1 MSRLKIKP
9 KKKFKA
15 KLADIV
21 NLVDAIFDGDHA
33 MPGWVIMQANAKGRE
48 CINALFPQRQIAW
61 RPAEPALPQDWRG
74 IKINV
79 PDVVENTVTKLPFE
93 ITKGTQLDESSPEAL
108 SLLLAMG
115 VTRQGGNAACMINGQ
130 MEILK
135 RRTQKN

>member
-48 CINALFPQRQIAW
+48 CIDGFFRKGKLRGGPLSQRY
-61 RPAEPALPQDWRG
+61 RKTG
-74 IKINV
+74 
-79 PDVVENTVTKLPFE
+79 
-93 ITKGTQLDESSPEAL
+93 EAL
-108 SLLLAMG
+108 KSMC
-115 VTRQGGNAACMINGQ
+115 RM
-130 MEILK
+130 
-135 RRTQKN
+135 

>member
-48 CINALFPQRQIAW
+48 CIDALFSQRQIAW
-61 RPAEPALPQDWRG
+61 RAAEPALPQDWRG

-79 PDVVENTVTKLPFE
+79 PDVVANTETKLPFG
-93 ITKGTQLDESSPEAL
+93 ITKGTNLDESSPEAL
-108 SLLLAMG
+108 SLLLAIG
-115 VTRQGGNAACMINGQ
+115 VTRQGGNAACMINGH
-130 MEILK
+130 MEIFK
-135 RRTQKN
+135 AREN